1 MKGCNG
7 IHGKMEFPQF
17 IKSLEMICERIYSE
31 LDIEKAFNILM
42 EKNLLFLLS
51 SLEKQKLDEKTIGNN
66 RIEVL
71 AEIMKDS
78 DIVNF

>member
-1 MKGCNG
+1 
-7 IHGKMEFPQF
+7 MEFPQF